1 MELREAFNTGFASLR
16 ARRLAAALTMLGM
29 IFGVGAVI
37 AMRSIGAG
45 AEREALALIDS
56 LGMRNVIVQV
66 KEPTREAELAELRK
80 VSVGLSERDAR
91 SIAIGVPGVARV
103 VQKAVIESYRVLGD
117 AGRGQPRVF
126 GVSADYADLM
136 NMTLD
141 EGRFIDADDVD
152 TIAQVCVL
160 GSGVRRD
167 LFGFGPALGRLV
179 KVNERW
185 LTVVGVLR
193 PAHGAGRQVQGIQL
207 ASTAGDLYL
216 PLSTAQ
222 RKFKETP
229 LKSAL
234 DEVIVEVA
242 AGQSPESAAAAID
255 ALVRQLHGGASDF
268 TLLVPEALL
277 EQSRRTQRLFDVV
290 MGCIAGISL
299 LVGGIGITNIML
311 ATVLERTREIG
322 IRGAVGATERDIR
335 NQFLIEALMISA
347 AGGLLGIVMGIA
359 IAKGVALYAGWD
371 TVVTFPSILLAS
383 GVAMAVGLVS
393 GLYPAARAAALDP
406 IEALR
411 YE

>member
-1 MELREAFNTGFASLR
+1 MELREAFHTGLGSLR
-16 ARRLAAALTMLGM
+16 ARRLAAFLTMLGM

-56 LGMRNVIVQV
+56 LGMRNVIVEV
-66 KEPTREAELAELRK
+66 KEPTREAELTELRK

-91 SIAIGVPGVARV
+91 AIAQAVPGVARV

-117 AGRGQPRVF
+117 DGRGHPRVY

-136 NMTLD
+136 NMTMA
-141 EGRFIDADDVD
+141 EGRFLDADDVD
-152 TIAQVCVL
+152 TMAQVCVI
-160 GSGVRRD
+160 GPAVRRD
-167 LFGFGPALGRLV
+167 LFGFGPAVGRSV

-193 PAHGAGRQVQGIQL
+193 PSHGAGRQVQGIAL

-216 PLSTAQ
+216 PLTTAQ
-222 RKFKETP
+222 RKFNQTP

-234 DEVIVEVA
+234 DELIVETKS
-242 AGQSPESAAAAID
+242 GQSPEDAAAAID
-255 ALVRQLHGGASDF
+255 ALVKQLHGGASDF
-268 TLLVPEALL
+268 ALVVPEALL

-347 AGGLLGIVMGIA
+347 AGGVLGIVMGIA

-371 TVVTFPSILLAS
+371 TVVTLPSILLAS
-383 GVAMAVGLVS
+383 GVAMLVGLVS
-393 GLYPAARAAALDP
+393 GLYPATRAAALDP

>member
-1 MELREAFNTGFASLR
+1 MELREAFLTGLASLR

-37 AMRSIGAG
+37 AMRAIGAG

-56 LGMRNVIVQV
+56 LGMRNVIVRV
-66 KEPTREAELAELRK
+66 KEPTREAELLELRK

-117 AGRGQPRVF
+117 AGRAQPHVF
-126 GVSADYADLM
+126 GVSSDYADLM
-136 NMTLD
+136 NMTLS

-160 GSGVRRD
+160 GNGVRRE
-167 LFGFGPALGRLV
+167 LFGFGPALGRMV

-234 DEVIVEVA
+234 DEVIVEA
-242 AGQSPESAAAAID
+242 APGGSPESAAAAIE
-255 ALVRQLHGGASDF
+255 ALVRQLHGGTSDF
-268 TLLVPEALL
+268 TMVVPEALL

-347 AGGLLGIVMGIA
+347 TGGLLGIVMGIA
-359 IAKGVALYAGWD
+359 IAKGVALSAGWD
-371 TVVTFPSILLAS
+371 TVVTLPSILLAS
-383 GVAMAVGLVS
+383 GVAIVVGLVS